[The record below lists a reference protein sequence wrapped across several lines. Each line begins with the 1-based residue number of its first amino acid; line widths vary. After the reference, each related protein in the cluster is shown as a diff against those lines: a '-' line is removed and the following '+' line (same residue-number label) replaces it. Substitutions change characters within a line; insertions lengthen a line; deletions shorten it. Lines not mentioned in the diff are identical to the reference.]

1 MLAIADVN
9 AIHPIGSL
17 FAYVNADSHFFRL
30 AFTSAS
36 KVIAVISTFTGG
48 KRCIPMVEAVRLS
61 S

>member
-9 AIHPIGSL
+9 AVHPIGSL

-36 KVIAVISTFTGG
+36 KDNKKSDIMLIFIVVGF
-48 KRCIPMVEAVRLS
+48 
-61 S
+61 